1 MVEGRPES
9 KQVTRFNLVLI
20 IHAHQPVGN
29 FDSVM
34 EHAYQ
39 KSYLPFIEALQR
51 HPCLRLG
58 LHYSG
63 GLLEWIERAHP
74 EYFENLNVMVK
85 RGQVELLGGGYYEPI
100 LVVIPKKDAQ
110 EQIDKLAAYLARHFG
125 KRSRGAWLA
134 ERVWEPQLPSVLA
147 SAGVEYS
154 LVDDNH
160 FLNAGFDAAGLY
172 GTFVAEDQGSSVVL
186 FPGLKALR
194 YLIPYKTPQE
204 VVGFFREAARTDPGG
219 IATMGDDME
228 KFGVWPGTYE
238 HCYTNGWL
246 ERFIGELEANQNW
259 LATVTPSEAMTLREP
274 LGRADLPACSYA
286 EMMEWSLPT
295 QARLRF
301 QQVEKE
307 FTSRADV
314 KEFLRGGV
322 WRGFLTKYPESNLMQ
337 KKAML
342 VSRKLRDVE
351 AKLRADGAPLEGFR
365 RAKTDLLC
373 GQANDAYWHGVFGG
387 LYAPHLRTTV
397 WRSLI
402 RAEAYAD
409 AAAHKRERFAELRR
423 FDVDADGHE
432 ELYLTT
438 ERAAVLISP
447 NDGGTVEAMDFRPSS
462 VAVINSMMRRPEP
475 YHQKLGQA
483 TGQGGVAS
491 IHDQV
496 RSKEPGL
503 EKRLKYDRW
512 PRNSFRVLVFPPGGS
527 AQDYETI
534 KLNENAQL
542 AGGAYR
548 VKEASA
554 SKVRL
559 TAESTDGE
567 WKAEKTFSFAARTE
581 GFRTA
586 CDLSIKHEGQTP
598 LKAMVGIEMVVNLL
612 APDAPDRYIEVA
624 ANRQSLRW
632 AGAAPAS
639 ELRLVDEW
647 QNIRVTLE
655 AEDAR
660 NYWVAPIETISESE
674 EGFERVYQGS
684 QIMAV
689 WPAEFQP
696 GKEWKARLTCTLEP
710 AH

>member
-1 MVEGRPES
+1 M
-9 KQVTRFNLVLI
+9 TRFSLVLI

-39 KSYLPFIEALQR
+39 KSYLPFADILLR
-51 HPCLRLG
+51 HPFLRLG

-74 EYFENLNVMVK
+74 EYFESLKVMVK

-100 LVVIPKKDAQ
+100 LVAIPKKDAQ
-110 EQIDKLAAYLARHFG
+110 EQIDKLADYLARHFG
-125 KRSRGAWLA
+125 KRPRGAWLA
-134 ERVWEPQLPSVLA
+134 ERVWEPQLPSALA
-147 SAGVEYS
+147 AAGVEYS

-160 FLNAGFDAAGLY
+160 FLNAGFDPASLY
-172 GTFVAEDQGSSVVL
+172 GTFVAEDQGSSVIL

-194 YLIPYKTPQE
+194 YLIPYKSPQE
-204 VVGFFREAARTDPGG
+204 VTGFFREAARENPCGV
-219 IATMGDDME
+219 ATMGDDME
-228 KFGVWPGTYE
+228 KFGVWPGTYD
-238 HCYTNGWL
+238 HCYKDGWL
-246 ERFIGELEANQNW
+246 EGFIAELEANQNW
-259 LATVTPSEAMTLREP
+259 LATMTPSEAMTSRKP

-307 FTSRADV
+307 FASREDV

-322 WRGFLTKYPESNLMQ
+322 WRGFLTKYSESNLMQ

-342 VSRKLRDVE
+342 VSRKLGDVE
-351 AKLRADGAPLEGFR
+351 SKLRADGAPLEGFR
-365 RAKTDLLC
+365 RAKMDLLC

-402 RAEAYAD
+402 RAEAFAD
-409 AAAHKRERFAELRR
+409 AAAHKREKFAELRR
-423 FDVDADGHE
+423 FDLDADGHE

-447 NDGGTVEAMDFRPSS
+447 NDGGTVEAMDFRSS
-462 VAVINSMMRRPEP
+462 NVAVINSMMRRPEP
-475 YHQKLGQA
+475 YHHKLGQA
-483 TGQGGVAS
+483 TGQRGVAS

-496 RSKEPGL
+496 RAKEPGL

-512 PRNSFRVLVFPPGGS
+512 PRNSFRVLLFPAEVS
-527 AQDYETI
+527 AEDYENV

-542 AGGAYR
+542 AGGPYR

-559 TAESTDGE
+559 VTESPDGE
-567 WKAEKTFSFAARTE
+567 WKAEKIFSFTSRAE
-581 GFRTA
+581 GFRAT
-586 CDLSIKHEGQTP
+586 CDLSIKHEGETP
-598 LKAMVGIEMVVNLL
+598 LRAMVGIEMIVNLL
-612 APDAPDRYIEVA
+612 APDATDRYIEA
-624 ANRQSLRW
+624 AAKRQSLRW

-639 ELRLVDEW
+639 ELKLVDEW
-647 QNIRVTLE
+647 QNICVTLQ
-655 AEDAR
+655 AEDAKD
-660 NYWVAPIETISESE
+660 YWVAPIETISESE

-689 WPAEFQP
+689 WPAEFHS
-696 GKEWKARLTCTLEP
+696 GKECRARLTCTLQP

>member
-1 MVEGRPES
+1 M
-9 KQVTRFNLVLI
+9 TRFNLVLI
-20 IHAHQPVGN
+20 VHAHQPVGN

-34 EHAYQ
+34 EHSYE
-39 KSYLPFIEALQR
+39 KSYLPFVQVLLR
-51 HPCLRLG
+51 HPFLRVG

-74 EYFENLNVMVK
+74 DYFESLRVLVK

-100 LVVIPKKDAQ
+100 LVVIPKKDAR
-110 EQIDKLAAYLARHFG
+110 EQTDKLSGYLARHFG
-125 KRSRGAWLA
+125 KRPRGAWLA

-147 SAGVEYS
+147 AAGVEYT

-160 FLNAGFDAAGLY
+160 FLNAGFDPASLY
-172 GTFVAEDQGSSVVL
+172 GTFVAEDQGSPVIL

-194 YLIPYKTPQE
+194 YLIPYKSPEE
-204 VVGFFREAARTDPGG
+204 VVGFFREAARTRPGG

-228 KFGVWPGTYE
+228 KFGVWPGTFE
-238 HCYTNGWL
+238 HVYTNGWL
-246 ERFIGELEANQNW
+246 ERFIAELEANQNW
-259 LATVTPSEAMTLREP
+259 LATVTPSEAIASQEP

-286 EMMEWSLPT
+286 EMMEWALPT
-295 QARLRF
+295 PARLRF
-301 QQVEKE
+301 QAVEKE
-307 FTSRADV
+307 FASREDV

-322 WRGFLTKYPESNLMQ
+322 WRGFLTKYSESNLMQ
-337 KKAML
+337 KKATL

-351 AKLRADGAPLEGFR
+351 SKLRAEGAPLEGLR

-402 RAEAYAD
+402 RAEAFAD
-409 AAAHKRERFAELRR
+409 AAAHKREKFAELRR
-423 FDVDADGHE
+423 FDLDADGHE

-438 ERAAVLISP
+438 ERAAILISP
-447 NDGGTVEAMDFRPSS
+447 NDGGTVKAMDFRPNS

-483 TGQGGVAS
+483 TGQTGFAS

-512 PRNSFRVLVFPPGGS
+512 PRNSFRVLMFPAEGS
-527 AQDYETI
+527 APDYENL
-534 KLNENAQL
+534 KLNENAEI

-548 VKEASA
+548 VKEAGA
-554 SKVRL
+554 SKVWL
-559 TAESTDGE
+559 TAETAGSE
-567 WKAEKTFSFAARTE
+567 WKVGKSFSFAGRGD
-581 GFRTA
+581 GFRVT
-586 CDLSIKHEGQTP
+586 CDVSVEHEGQAPT
-598 LKAMVGIEMVVNLL
+598 KAMVGIEMVVNLL
-612 APDAPDRYIEVA
+612 APDATDRYIEVGGK
-624 ANRQSLRW
+624 RQSLRW

-639 ELRLVDEW
+639 ELKLVDEW
-647 QNIRVTLE
+647 QNIRVTLQ
-655 AEDAR
+655 AENAR
-660 NYWVAPIETISESE
+660 DYWVAPIETISESE

-684 QIMAV
+684 QVMAV
-689 WPAEFQP
+689 WPAEFQS
-696 GKEWKARLTCTLEP
+696 GKEWKARLICILEP
-710 AH
+710 AR

>member
-1 MVEGRPES
+1 VD
-9 KQVTRFNLVLI
+9 RFHLVLI
-20 IHAHQPVGN
+20 IHAHQPAGN

-34 EHAYQ
+34 EHAYE
-39 KSYLPFIEALQR
+39 KSYLPFVQVLLK
-51 HPCLRLG
+51 HSFLRVG

-63 GLLEWIERAHP
+63 GLLEWIERKHP
-74 EYFENLNVMVK
+74 EYFEIVKTLVK

-125 KRSRGAWLA
+125 KRPRGAWLA

-147 SAGVEYS
+147 AAGVEYT

-160 FLNAGFDAAGLY
+160 FLNAGFDQSSLY
-172 GTFVAEDQGSSVVL
+172 GTYVAEDQGSPVIL

-194 YLIPYKTPQE
+194 YLIPYKSPQE
-204 VVGFFREAARTDPGG
+204 IVGFFRQAAQKRPSG

-228 KFGVWPGTYE
+228 KFGVWPGTYD
-238 HCYTNGWL
+238 HVYKNGWL
-246 ERFIGELEANQNW
+246 EQFIAELEANQNW
-259 LATVTPSEAMTLREP
+259 LTTVTPSEAMTLQEP
-274 LGRADLPACSYA
+274 LGRADLPTCSYV
-286 EMMEWSLPT
+286 EMTEWSLPT
-295 QARLRF
+295 EARIRF
-301 QQVEKE
+301 EAVEQE
-307 FTSRADV
+307 FASREDV

-322 WRGFLTKYPESNLMQ
+322 WRGFLTKYSESNLMQ

-351 AKLRADGAPLEGFR
+351 AKLRAEGAPLEGLR
-365 RAKTDLLC
+365 RAKTELFC

-387 LYAPHLRTTV
+387 LYAPHLRTTI

-409 AAAHKRERFAELRR
+409 AAAHKREKFAELRR
-423 FDVDADGHE
+423 FDLDSDGRE

-447 NDGGTVEAMDFRPSS
+447 NDGGTFKAIDFRPSS

-475 YHQKLGQA
+475 YHRKLGQIA
-483 TGQGGVAS
+483 GQQGVAS

-512 PRNSFRVLVFPPGGS
+512 PRHSFRVLMFPAECS
-527 AQDYETI
+527 ASDYDNL
-534 KLNENAQL
+534 KLNENPEIAAGNYL
-542 AGGAYR
+542 AR
-548 VKEASA
+548 EAGA

-559 TAESTDGE
+559 ECESANG
-567 WKAEKTFSFAARTE
+567 KCKVEKIFSFAARAD
-581 GFRTA
+581 GFRIT
-586 CDLSIKHEGQTP
+586 CDLSIKHQTP
-598 LKAMVGIEMVVNLL
+598 PPAQMFVGIELVVNLL
-612 APDAPDRYIEVA
+612 APDAPDRYVDVA
-624 ANRQSLRW
+624 GKRESLRW

-639 ELRLVDEW
+639 ELQLVDEW
-647 QNIRVTLE
+647 QNIRVTLQ
-655 AEDAR
+655 AENAKD
-660 NYWVAPIETISESE
+660 YWVAPIETISESE

-689 WPAEFQP
+689 WPAELQP
-696 GKEWKARLTCTLEP
+696 GKEWKARLVCTLEP
-710 AH
+710 ARN

>member
-1 MVEGRPES
+1 M
-9 KQVTRFNLVLI
+9 TRFNLVLI

-29 FDSVM
+29 FDAVM
-34 EHAYQ
+34 EHAYE
-39 KSYLPFIEALQR
+39 KSYLPFVQVLLR
-51 HPCLRLG
+51 HPLLRLG

-74 EYFENLNVMVK
+74 EYFESLRVMVK

-100 LVVIPKKDAQ
+100 LVVIPKKDAR
-110 EQIDKLAAYLARHFG
+110 EQIDKLAGYLARHFG
-125 KRSRGAWLA
+125 RRPRGAWLA

-147 SAGVEYS
+147 AAGVEYT

-160 FLNAGFDAAGLY
+160 FLNAGFDPANLY
-172 GTFVAEDQGSSVVL
+172 GTFVAEDQGSPVIL

-194 YLIPYKTPQE
+194 YLIPYKSPQE
-204 VVGFFREAARTDPGG
+204 IMEFVREAARVRPGG

-228 KFGVWPGTYE
+228 KFGVWPGTYD
-238 HCYTNGWL
+238 HVYKDGWL
-246 ERFIGELEANQNW
+246 ERFIAELEANQNW
-259 LATVTPSEAMTLREP
+259 LAMLTPSDAMTSQAP
-274 LGRADLPACSYA
+274 LGRADLPACSYS
-286 EMMEWSLPT
+286 EMMEWTLPT
-295 QARLRF
+295 PARLRF
-301 QQVEKE
+301 QAVEKE
-307 FTSRADV
+307 FASRDDV

-322 WRGFLTKYPESNLMQ
+322 WRGFLTKYSESNLMQ

-351 AKLRADGAPLEGFR
+351 PKLRAEGAPLEGLR
-365 RAKTDLLC
+365 RAKTNLFC

-402 RAEAYAD
+402 RAEAFAD
-409 AAAHKRERFAELRR
+409 AAAHKREKFAELRR
-423 FDVDADGHE
+423 FDLDADGHE

-447 NDGGTVEAMDFRPSS
+447 TDGGTVKAVDFRPNS

-483 TGQGGVAS
+483 TGQRGIAS

-496 RSKEPGL
+496 RAKEPGL

-512 PRNSFRVLVFPPGGS
+512 PRNSFRVLMFTAEGS
-527 AQDYETI
+527 AQDYENL
-534 KLNENAQL
+534 KLNENAEI
-542 AGGAYR
+542 AGGSYR
-548 VKEASA
+548 VKEAGA
-554 SKVRL
+554 SKVQL
-559 TAESTDGE
+559 TADSADGE
-567 WKAEKTFSFAARTE
+567 WKVEKVFSFAARGE
-581 GFRTA
+581 GFRMA
-586 CDLSIKHEGQTP
+586 CDLSIKHEGQP
-598 LKAMVGIEMVVNLL
+598 PANAMVGIEMVVNLL
-612 APDAPDRYIEVA
+612 APDATDRYVEVGGK
-624 ANRQSLRW
+624 RQSLRW

-647 QNIRVTLE
+647 QNIRVTLQ
-655 AEDAR
+655 AENAR
-660 NYWVAPIETISESE
+660 DYWVAPIETISESE

-684 QIMAV
+684 QVMAV
-689 WPAEFQP
+689 WPAEFRP
-696 GKEWKARLTCTLEP
+696 GKEWKARLICTLEP

>member
-1 MVEGRPES
+1 ME
-9 KQVTRFNLVLI
+9 RFHLVLI

-29 FDSVM
+29 FDSVI
-34 EHAYQ
+34 EHAYE
-39 KSYLPFIEALQR
+39 KSYLPFLQVLVR
-51 HPCLRLG
+51 HPFLRVG

-63 GLLEWIERAHP
+63 GLLEWIERKHP
-74 EYFENLNVMVK
+74 EYIEILKPMVK

-110 EQIDKLAAYLARHFG
+110 EQIEKLASYLARHFG
-125 KRSRGAWLA
+125 KRPRGAWLA

-147 SAGVEYS
+147 AAGVEYT

-160 FLNAGFDAAGLY
+160 FLNAGFDPSSLY
-172 GTFVAEDQGSSVVL
+172 GTFLAEDQGSPVIL

-194 YLIPYKTPQE
+194 YLIPYKSAQE
-204 VVGFFREAARTDPGG
+204 VVGFFRQAAQKRPGG

-228 KFGVWPGTYE
+228 KFGVWPGTYD

-246 ERFIGELEANQNW
+246 EQFVAELEANQNW
-259 LATVTPSEAMTLREP
+259 LTTATPSEAMTSQEP
-274 LGRADLPACSYA
+274 LGRADLPTCSYV

-295 QARLRF
+295 EARIRF
-301 QQVEKE
+301 QAIEKE
-307 FTSRADV
+307 FSSREDV

-365 RAKTDLLC
+365 RAKTDLFS

-387 LYAPHLRTTV
+387 LYAPHLRTTI

-402 RAEAYAD
+402 RAETYAD
-409 AAAHKRERFAELRR
+409 AAAHKRDKFAELRR
-423 FDVDADGHE
+423 FDLDLDGHE

-447 NDGGTVEAMDFRPSS
+447 NDGGTVKAIDFRPSN

-475 YHQKLGQA
+475 YHRKLGQA
-483 TGQGGVAS
+483 AGQHGVAS

-512 PRNSFRVLVFPPGGS
+512 QRHSFRVLMFSS
-527 AQDYETI
+527 ASTAADYESL
-534 KLNENAQL
+534 KLNENSEI
-542 AGGAYR
+542 AGGAYQVR
-548 VKEASA
+548 ESGA

-559 TAESTDGE
+559 ECEAVNGQC
-567 WKAEKTFSFAARTE
+567 KVEKILSFSVRNN
-581 GFRTA
+581 GFRIT
-586 CDLSIKHEGQTP
+586 CDLSITHEAPPPAKTS
-598 LKAMVGIEMVVNLL
+598 VGIELVANLL
-612 APDAPDRYIEVA
+612 APDAPDRYIEVSGQ
-624 ANRQSLRW
+624 RQSLRW

-639 ELRLVDEW
+639 ELQLVDEW
-647 QNIRVTLE
+647 QNIRVTLQ
-655 AEDAR
+655 AENAKD
-660 NYWVAPIETISESE
+660 YWVAPIETISESE

-689 WPAEFQP
+689 WPAEFQT

-710 AH
+710 AHS

>member
-1 MVEGRPES
+1 
-9 KQVTRFNLVLI
+9 VTRFNFVLI
-20 IHAHQPVGN
+20 VHAHQPVGN

-34 EHAYQ
+34 EHSYE
-39 KSYLPFIEALQR
+39 KSYLPFVQVLLR
-51 HPCLRLG
+51 HPFFRVG

-74 EYFENLNVMVK
+74 DYFESLRMLVK

-100 LVVIPKKDAQ
+100 LVVIPKKDAR
-110 EQIDKLAAYLARHFG
+110 EQTDKLSGYLARHFG
-125 KRSRGAWLA
+125 KRPRGAWLA

-147 SAGVEYS
+147 AAGVEYT

-160 FLNAGFDAAGLY
+160 FLNAGFDPGSLY
-172 GTFVAEDQGSSVVL
+172 GTFVAEDQGSPVIL
-186 FPGLKALR
+186 FPGLKVLR
-194 YLIPYKTPQE
+194 YLIPYKSPQE
-204 VVGFFREAARTDPGG
+204 VVGFFREAARTRPGG

-228 KFGVWPGTYE
+228 KFGVWPGTYD
-238 HCYTNGWL
+238 HCYKDGWL
-246 ERFIGELEANQNW
+246 ERFIAELEANQNW
-259 LATVTPSEAMTLREP
+259 LATVTPSEAMTSQEP

-286 EMMEWSLPT
+286 EMMEWALPT
-295 QARLRF
+295 PARLRF
-301 QQVEKE
+301 QAVEKE
-307 FTSRADV
+307 FASREDV

-322 WRGFLTKYPESNLMQ
+322 WRGFLTKYSESNLMQ
-337 KKAML
+337 KKATL

-351 AKLRADGAPLEGFR
+351 SKLRAEGAPLEGLR

-402 RAEAYAD
+402 RAEAFAD
-409 AAAHKRERFAELRR
+409 AAAHKREKFAELRR
-423 FDVDADGHE
+423 FDLDADGHE

-447 NDGGTVEAMDFRPSS
+447 NDGGTVKAMDFRPNS

-475 YHQKLGQA
+475 YHRKLGQA
-483 TGQGGVAS
+483 TGQTGVAS

-512 PRNSFRVLVFPPGGS
+512 PRNSFRALMFPAEGS
-527 AQDYETI
+527 AQDYENL
-534 KLNENAQL
+534 KLDENAEI

-548 VKEASA
+548 VTEAGA

-559 TAESTDGE
+559 TAETADGG
-567 WKAEKTFSFAARTE
+567 WKVEKSFSFAGRGD
-581 GFRTA
+581 GFRVT
-586 CDLSIKHEGQTP
+586 CDLSVEYEGQAPTN
-598 LKAMVGIEMVVNLL
+598 LMVGIEMVVNLL
-612 APDAPDRYIEVA
+612 APDATDRYIEVGGK
-624 ANRQSLRW
+624 RQSLRW
-632 AGAAPAS
+632 GGAAPAS
-639 ELRLVDEW
+639 ELKLVDEW
-647 QNIRVTLE
+647 QNIRVTLQ
-655 AEDAR
+655 AENAKD
-660 NYWVAPIETISESE
+660 YWVAPIETISESE

-684 QIMAV
+684 QVLAV

-696 GKEWKARLTCTLEP
+696 RKEWKARLICTLEP

>member
-1 MVEGRPES
+1 VS
-9 KQVTRFNLVLI
+9 RFNLVLI
-20 IHAHQPVGN
+20 VHAHQPVGN
-29 FDSVM
+29 FDAVM
-34 EHAYQ
+34 EHAYE
-39 KSYLPFIEALQR
+39 KSYLPFVEVLLR
-51 HPCLRLG
+51 HPSVHVG

-74 EYFENLNVMVK
+74 EYFDNLKTMVK

-110 EQIDKLAAYLARHFG
+110 EQIDKLAGYLARHFG
-125 KRSRGAWLA
+125 KRPRGAWLA

-147 SAGVEYS
+147 AAGVEYT

-160 FLNAGFDAAGLY
+160 FLNAGFDPAALY
-172 GTFVAEDQGSSVVL
+172 GTFIAEDQGSTVAL

-204 VVGFFREAARTDPGG
+204 VVGFFREAARSRPSG

-228 KFGVWPGTYE
+228 KFGVWPGTYD

-246 ERFIGELEANQNW
+246 ERFITELEANQNW
-259 LATVTPSEAMTLREP
+259 LATVTPSEAMSSQEP

-286 EMMEWSLPT
+286 EMMEWALPT

-301 QQVEKE
+301 QEVEKE
-307 FTSRADV
+307 FASREDV

-322 WRGFLTKYPESNLMQ
+322 WRGFLTKYSESNLMQ
-337 KKAML
+337 KKTML

-351 AKLRADGAPLEGFR
+351 AKLREDGAPLDGLR
-365 RAKTDLLC
+365 KAKTDLLA

-402 RAEAYAD
+402 RAEAFAD
-409 AAAHKRERFAELRR
+409 AAAHKREKFAELRR
-423 FDVDADGHE
+423 FDMDADGHE

-438 ERAAVLISP
+438 ERAVILISP
-447 NDGGTVEAMDFRPSS
+447 NDGGTVEAMDFRPNS

-475 YHQKLGQA
+475 YHQKLGQMTA
-483 TGQGGVAS
+483 SGAVAS

-496 RSKEPGL
+496 RAKEPGL

-512 PRNSFRVLVFPPGGS
+512 PRNSFRLLLFPAQGS
-527 AQDYETI
+527 VQDYDNL
-534 KLNENAQL
+534 KLNENAEV

-548 VKEASA
+548 VKESGA

-559 TAESTDGE
+559 VAETADGQ
-567 WKAEKTFSFAARTE
+567 WKAEKIFSFTAK
-581 GFRTA
+581 GDVFRMT
-586 CDLSIKHEGQTP
+586 CDINLKHEGQ
-598 LKAMVGIEMVVNLL
+598 AVENMMVGIEMVVNLL
-612 APDAPDRYIEVA
+612 APDAADRFVEVA
-624 ANRQSLRW
+624 GKREPLRW

-639 ELRLVDEW
+639 ELKLVDEW
-647 QNIRVTLE
+647 QNIRVTLH
-655 AEDAR
+655 AENAKD
-660 NYWVAPIETISESE
+660 YWVAPIETISESE

-684 QIMAV
+684 QVMAV

-696 GKEWKARLTCTLEP
+696 SKEWKARLTCTLEP
-710 AH
+710 AR

>member
-1 MVEGRPES
+1 VS
-9 KQVTRFNLVLI
+9 RFNLVLI
-20 IHAHQPVGN
+20 IHAHQPAGN
-29 FDSVM
+29 FDAVI
-34 EHAYQ
+34 EQAYE
-39 KSYLPFIEALQR
+39 KSYLPFAQVLLQ
-51 HPCLRLG
+51 HPFLHVG

-63 GLLEWIERAHP
+63 GLLEWIERTHP
-74 EYFENLNVMVK
+74 EYFESLKTMVK
-85 RGQVELLGGGYYEPI
+85 RGQIELLGGGYYEPI

-125 KRSRGAWLA
+125 KRPRGAWLA

-147 SAGVEYS
+147 AAGVEYT

-160 FLNAGFDAAGLY
+160 FLNAGFDPARLY
-172 GTFVAEDQGSSVVL
+172 GVFVAEDQGSSVTL

-204 VVGFFREAARTDPGG
+204 IVGFFREAANARPGG
-219 IATMGDDME
+219 IAAMGDDME

-238 HCYTNGWL
+238 YCYKDGWL
-246 ERFIGELEANQNW
+246 ERFIAELEANQNW
-259 LATVTPSEAMTLREP
+259 LAMVTPSEAMASQES

-286 EMMEWSLPT
+286 EMMEWALPT

-301 QQVEKE
+301 QAVEKE
-307 FTSRADV
+307 FASREDV

-322 WRGFLTKYPESNLMQ
+322 WRGFLTKYSESNLMQ

-351 AKLRADGAPLEGFR
+351 SKLRDEGAPLDGLR
-365 RAKTDLLC
+365 RAKTNLLC

-402 RAEAYAD
+402 RAEAFAD
-409 AAAHKRERFAELRR
+409 AAAHKREKFAELRR

-447 NDGGTVEAMDFRPSS
+447 NDGGTVQAMDFRPNG

-475 YHQKLGQA
+475 YHQKLGQIS
-483 TGQGGVAS
+483 GQNGGVAS
-491 IHDQV
+491 IHDQI
-496 RSKEPGL
+496 RAKEPGL

-512 PRNSFRVLVFPPGGS
+512 PRNSFRVLLFPAQRS
-527 AQDYETI
+527 AEEYENL
-534 KLNENAQL
+534 KLNENGEI
-542 AGGAYR
+542 AGGPYR
-548 VKEASA
+548 VKEAGA
-554 SKVRL
+554 SRVRL
-559 TAESTDGE
+559 TTESADGA
-567 WKAEKTFSFAARTE
+567 WKLEKMFSFGARGD
-581 GFRTA
+581 GFRVA
-586 CDLSIKHEGQTP
+586 CELGVKYQGQSPTNV
-598 LKAMVGIEMVVNLL
+598 MVGIETVVNLL
-612 APDAPDRYIEVA
+612 APDATDRYVEVGGV
-624 ANRQSLRW
+624 RQTLRW

-639 ELRLVDEW
+639 ELKLVDEW
-647 QNIRVTLE
+647 QNIRITLQ
-655 AEDAR
+655 ADDAKD
-660 NYWVAPIETISESE
+660 YWVAPIETISESE

-684 QIMAV
+684 QVMPV
-689 WPAEFQP
+689 WPVDFQP
-696 GKEWKARLTCTLEP
+696 GKEWKARLICTLEP
-710 AH
+710 AR

>member
-1 MVEGRPES
+1 M
-9 KQVTRFNLVLI
+9 TRFNLVLI
-20 IHAHQPVGN
+20 VHAHQPVGN

-34 EHAYQ
+34 EHSYE
-39 KSYLPFIEALQR
+39 KSYLPFVQVLLR
-51 HPCLRLG
+51 HPFLRVG

-74 EYFENLNVMVK
+74 DYFESLRVLVK

-100 LVVIPKKDAQ
+100 LVVIPKKDAR
-110 EQIDKLAAYLARHFG
+110 EQTDKLSGYLARHFG
-125 KRSRGAWLA
+125 KRPRGAWLA

-147 SAGVEYS
+147 AAGVEYT

-160 FLNAGFDAAGLY
+160 FLNAGFDPASLY
-172 GTFVAEDQGSSVVL
+172 GTFVAEDQGSPVIL

-194 YLIPYKTPQE
+194 YLIPYKSPEE
-204 VVGFFREAARTDPGG
+204 VVAFFREAARTRPGG

-228 KFGVWPGTYE
+228 KFGVWPGTFE
-238 HCYTNGWL
+238 HVYTNGWL
-246 ERFIGELEANQNW
+246 ERFIAELEANQNW
-259 LATVTPSEAMTLREP
+259 LATVTPSEAIASQEP

-286 EMMEWSLPT
+286 EMMEWALPT
-295 QARLRF
+295 PARLRF
-301 QQVEKE
+301 QAVEKE
-307 FTSRADV
+307 FASREDV

-322 WRGFLTKYPESNLMQ
+322 WRGFLTKYSESNLMQ
-337 KKAML
+337 KKATL

-351 AKLRADGAPLEGFR
+351 SKLRAEGAPLEGLR

-402 RAEAYAD
+402 RAEAFAD
-409 AAAHKRERFAELRR
+409 AAAHKREKFAELRR
-423 FDVDADGHE
+423 FDLDADGHE

-438 ERAAVLISP
+438 ERAAILISP
-447 NDGGTVEAMDFRPSS
+447 NDGGTVKAMDFRPNS

-483 TGQGGVAS
+483 TGQTGFAS

-512 PRNSFRVLVFPPGGS
+512 PRNSFRVLMFPAEGS
-527 AQDYETI
+527 APDYENL
-534 KLNENAQL
+534 KLNENAEI

-548 VKEASA
+548 VKEAGA
-554 SKVRL
+554 SKVWL
-559 TAESTDGE
+559 TAETADSE
-567 WKAEKTFSFAARTE
+567 WKVGKSFSFAGRGD
-581 GFRTA
+581 GFRVT
-586 CDLSIKHEGQTP
+586 CDVSVEHEGQAP
-598 LKAMVGIEMVVNLL
+598 AKAMVGIEMVVNLL
-612 APDAPDRYIEVA
+612 APDATDRYIEVGGK
-624 ANRQSLRW
+624 RQSLRW

-639 ELRLVDEW
+639 ELKLVDEW
-647 QNIRVTLE
+647 QNIRVTLQ
-655 AEDAR
+655 AENAR
-660 NYWVAPIETISESE
+660 DYWVAPIETISESE

-684 QIMAV
+684 QVMAV
-689 WPAEFQP
+689 WPAEFQSDK
-696 GKEWKARLTCTLEP
+696 GWKARLICILEP
-710 AH
+710 AR

>member
-1 MVEGRPES
+1 VS
-9 KQVTRFNLVLI
+9 RFNLVLI

-39 KSYLPFIEALQR
+39 NSYLPFVQVLLR
-51 HPCLRLG
+51 HPSLHVG

-74 EYFENLNVMVK
+74 DYFDSLKVMVK

-110 EQIDKLAAYLARHFG
+110 EQIDKLAGYLARNFG
-125 KRSRGAWLA
+125 KRPRGAWLA

-147 SAGVEYS
+147 GAGVEYT

-160 FLNAGFDAAGLY
+160 FLNAGFDPCRLY

-194 YLIPYKTPQE
+194 YLIPYKSPQE
-204 VVGFFREAARTDPGG
+204 VVSFLREAARARPDG
-219 IATMGDDME
+219 IAAMGDDME
-228 KFGVWPGTYE
+228 KFGVWPGTYD
-238 HCYTNGWL
+238 YVYKDGWL
-246 ERFIGELEANQNW
+246 ERFIAELEANQNW
-259 LATVTPSEAMTLREP
+259 LATVTPSEAMNSQEP

-286 EMMEWSLPT
+286 EMMEWALPT
-295 QARLRF
+295 PARLRF
-301 QQVEKE
+301 QKVETE
-307 FTSRADV
+307 FASRDDV
-314 KEFLRGGV
+314 KEFLRGGA

-351 AKLRADGAPLEGFR
+351 AKLREDGAPLEGLR

-402 RAEAYAD
+402 RAEAFAD
-409 AAAHKRERFAELRR
+409 AAAHKREKFAELRR
-423 FDVDADGHE
+423 FDFDADGHE

-438 ERAAVLISP
+438 ERAAVLICP
-447 NDGGTVEAMDFRPSS
+447 NDGGTVAAMDFRPNG

-475 YHQKLGQA
+475 YHQKLDQTSNSGS
-483 TGQGGVAS
+483 VAS

-496 RSKEPGL
+496 RAKEPGL

-512 PRNSFRVLVFPPGGS
+512 ARNSFRVLLFSAEGSPQAYENLKLDENAEIAGGS
-527 AQDYETI
+527 
-534 KLNENAQL
+534 
-542 AGGAYR
+542 YR
-548 VKEASA
+548 VKEAST

-559 TAESTDGE
+559 AAESADGQ
-567 WKAEKTFSFAARTE
+567 WKVEKAFSFGVRGGSFRVTCDIGVKYGGQSLVRAAA
-581 GFRTA
+581 G
-586 CDLSIKHEGQTP
+586 
-598 LKAMVGIEMVVNLL
+598 VEMVVNLL
-612 APDAPDRYIEVA
+612 APDAADRYIEVGGA
-624 ANRQSLRW
+624 RQQLRW

-647 QNIRVTLE
+647 QNIRVTLL
-655 AEDAR
+655 AENAKD
-660 NYWVAPIETISESE
+660 YWVAPIETISESE

-684 QIMAV
+684 QVLPV
-689 WPAEFQP
+689 WPVELQP
-696 GKEWKARLTCTLEP
+696 GKEWKARLVCTLEP
-710 AH
+710 AR

>member
-1 MVEGRPES
+1 VS
-9 KQVTRFNLVLI
+9 RFNLVLI
-20 IHAHQPVGN
+20 VHAHQPVGN
-29 FDSVM
+29 FDAVM
-34 EHAYQ
+34 EHAYD
-39 KSYLPFIEALQR
+39 KSYLPFVEVLSR
-51 HPCLRLG
+51 HPSVRVG

-74 EYFENLNVMVK
+74 EYFDRLEAIVK

-110 EQIDKLAAYLARHFG
+110 EQIDKLAGYLARHFG
-125 KRSRGAWLA
+125 KRPRGAWLA

-147 SAGVEYS
+147 AAGVEYT

-160 FLNAGFDAAGLY
+160 FLNAGFDPAALY
-172 GTFVAEDQGSSVVL
+172 GIFVAEDQGSTVVL

-194 YLIPYKTPQE
+194 YLIPYKSPQE
-204 VVGFFREAARTDPGG
+204 VVGFFREAANARPGG
-219 IATMGDDME
+219 VATMGDDME
-228 KFGVWPGTYE
+228 KFGVWPGTYD
-238 HCYTNGWL
+238 YVYKNGWL
-246 ERFIGELEANQNW
+246 ERFLVELENNQNW
-259 LATVTPSEAMTLREP
+259 LATVTPSEVMASQEP

-286 EMMEWSLPT
+286 EMMEWALPT
-295 QARLRF
+295 EARLRF
-301 QQVEKE
+301 QRVEKE
-307 FTSRADV
+307 FASREDV
-314 KEFLRGGV
+314 KEFLHGGA
-322 WRGFLTKYPESNLMQ
+322 WRGFLTKYSESNLMQ

-351 AKLRADGAPLEGFR
+351 AKLREDGASLDGLR
-365 RAKTDLLC
+365 KAKTDLLA

-402 RAEAYAD
+402 RAEAFAD
-409 AAAHKRERFAELRR
+409 AAAHKREKFSELRR

-438 ERAAVLISP
+438 ERAAILISP
-447 NDGGTVEAMDFRPSS
+447 SDGGTVETMDFRPSS

-475 YHQKLGQA
+475 YHQKLGQTTA
-483 TGQGGVAS
+483 AGAVAS

-496 RSKEPGL
+496 RAKEPGL

-512 PRNSFRVLVFPPGGS
+512 PRNSFRLFVFSAQGS
-527 AQDYETI
+527 VQDYENL
-534 KLNENAQL
+534 KLNENPGI

-548 VKEASA
+548 VKEAGA

-559 TAESTDGE
+559 AAETDDGQ
-567 WKAEKTFSFAARTE
+567 WKAEKVFSFAAK
-581 GFRTA
+581 GDVFRVT
-586 CDLSIKHEGQTP
+586 CDVSVKQEGQI
-598 LKAMVGIEMVVNLL
+598 LSNMMVGIEIVVNLL
-612 APDAPDRYIEVA
+612 APDATDRFVEVA
-624 ANRQSLRW
+624 GKRESLRW

-639 ELRLVDEW
+639 ELKLVDEW
-647 QNIRVTLE
+647 QNIRVTLQ
-655 AEDAR
+655 AENAR
-660 NYWVAPIETISESE
+660 DYWIAPIETISESE

-684 QIMAV
+684 QILAV

-696 GKEWKARLTCTLEP
+696 GKEWKARLVCALDLV
-710 AH
+710 H